1 MVRLRS
7 YLWAM
12 GKETKDW
19 KEMYEGR
26 AMVPAGTPGNPGEF
40 PEFINDTTYWSENI
54 SYTIEL
60 SNKQLYDRPTIL
72 CKIPAEYLGIESYST
87 AVADDCYRQWI
98 PYLDELNEDLY
109 NRHKTREETG
119 WYYTAHP
126 DGEILERNSAYFE
139 MRAPKCYENRGGCVI
154 VHYEDTEVGDEQ
166 MCLCMRFQVQLKK
179 NDKKKAIKLINSNL
193 PSTVALFIKY
203 FDKERSKKVSE
214 LAEKQKALREWLK
227 TSDYCAFIA
236 NGSILPRDS
245 KTGMAMEG
253 AVPFA
258 APNDEEIEACGIK
271 GLGIKK
277 GVTII
282 TGGGYSGK
290 STVLDTISA
299 CIYDHILGDGRE
311 LCVTDTSAMS
321 ISAEDGRC
329 IKNLDISPFI
339 SWIPGG
345 DTKKF
350 MTEHASGSTSQAA
363 NILEAISGES
373 KLLLIDE
380 DRSATN
386 FMIRDALM
394 KELIKREPI
403 TPFTERVNELYDS
416 LGVST
421 ILVIGGSGEYLSVAD
436 NVYLMDEYVIYNVT
450 GNAKEIY
457 NAHAGSVTHGQDIPK
472 VSDWSQH
479 RILRTKGFTPY
490 PKVFGPEV
498 LSVPDIGYIII
509 GDEKIDIK
517 PIHDIVCHDQRT
529 AIGFMIRLIENR
541 NSGDLFREPD
551 RETIDITEEVDKLYA
566 EIEEHGLDHVYSGFF
581 PGCDRFMAY
590 PRKIDLLAVINR
602 MRRVEYK

>member
-1 MVRLRS
+1 
-7 YLWAM
+7 
-12 GKETKDW
+12 
-19 KEMYEGR
+19 
-26 AMVPAGTPGNPGEF
+26 
-40 PEFINDTTYWSENI
+40 
-54 SYTIEL
+54 
-60 SNKQLYDRPTIL
+60 
-72 CKIPAEYLGIESYST
+72 
-87 AVADDCYRQWI
+87 
-98 PYLDELNEDLY
+98 
-109 NRHKTREETG
+109 
-119 WYYTAHP
+119 
-126 DGEILERNSAYFE
+126 
-139 MRAPKCYENRGGCVI
+139 
-154 VHYEDTEVGDEQ
+154 
-166 MCLCMRFQVQLKK
+166 
-179 NDKKKAIKLINSNL
+179 
-193 PSTVALFIKY
+193 
-203 FDKERSKKVSE
+203 
-214 LAEKQKALREWLK
+214 
-227 TSDYCAFIA
+227 
-236 NGSILPRDS
+236 
-245 KTGMAMEG
+245 
-253 AVPFA
+253 
-258 APNDEEIEACGIK
+258 
-271 GLGIKK
+271 
-277 GVTII
+277 
-282 TGGGYSGK
+282 
-290 STVLDTISA
+290 
-299 CIYDHILGDGRE
+299 
-311 LCVTDTSAMS
+311 MS

-345 DTKKF
+345 DTKDF

-363 NILEAISGES
+363 NILEAINGGSR
-373 KLLLIDE
+373 LLLIDE

-551 RETIDITEEVDKLYA
+551 RETIDIKEEVDSLYA
-566 EIEEHGLDHVYSGFF
+566 EIEEQGLDYVYSGFF